1 MSRPVRVAMWS
12 GPRNISTALMRSWE
26 NREDTAVSDEPFYGA
41 YLKETGL
48 DHPGREEIVEAM
60 ESDWEDVVKF
70 ITGPIPDSKVIWF
83 QKQMAH
89 HMLADWSLDW
99 LEKVTNCFLIR
110 DPKEVI
116 LSYSK
121 KFEIRSLD
129 LLGYRRQVEIF
140 DLVKEITGEIPIVL
154 DAKDVLSNP
163 EGILKKLCEKLVVPF
178 SGSMLSW
185 PMGKRDS
192 DGVWG
197 KYWYQSVENSTGFK
211 PYMPNDEPLPENLI
225 PVYNQCKPDYKKL
238 YRFRLI

>member
-1 MSRPVRVAMWS
+1 MNRSVRVAMWS

-60 ESDWEDVVKF
+60 ESDWEDVGKF

-99 LEKVTNCFLIR
+99 LEKVTSCFLIR

-211 PYMPNDEPLPENLI
+211 PYMSNDEPLPENLI
-225 PVYNQCKPDYKKL
+225 PVYNQCKPDYEKL
-238 YRFRLI
+238 YQFRLI

>member
-1 MSRPVRVAMWS
+1 MSSPVRVAMWS

-26 NREDTAVSDEPFYGA
+26 NREDTTVSDEPFYGA

-48 DHPGREEIVEAM
+48 DHPGRDEIVEVM
-60 ESDWEDVVKF
+60 ESDWENVVKF
-70 ITGPIPDSKVIWF
+70 ITGPIPDSKTIWY

-129 LLGYRRQVEIF
+129 LLGYRRQAEIF

-163 EGILKKLCEKLVVPF
+163 EGILKKMCNRLRIPF
-178 SGSMLSW
+178 SGRMLSW
-185 PMGKRDS
+185 LKGKRDS

-211 PYMPNDEPLPENLI
+211 PYMPNDEPLLAELI
-225 PVYNQCKPDYKKL
+225 SAYNQCKPLYERL

>member
-60 ESDWEDVVKF
+60 ESDWEDVGKF

-211 PYMPNDEPLPENLI
+211 PYMSNDEPLPENLI

>member
-70 ITGPIPDSKVIWF
+70 ITGPIPDSKTIWY
-83 QKQMAH
+83 QKQMGH

-99 LEKVTNCFLIR
+99 LEKVTSCFLIR

-129 LLGYRRQVEIF
+129 LLGYRRQAEIF
-140 DLVKEITGEIPIVL
+140 ELVKEITGEIPIVL

-163 EGILKKLCEKLVVPF
+163 KGILKKLCEKLVVPF

-185 PMGKRDS
+185 PMGNRDS

-211 PYMPNDEPLPENLI
+211 PYMPNDEPLSAGLI
-225 PVYNQCKPDYKKL
+225 SLYNQCKPL
-238 YRFRLI
+238 YERLYQFRLI

>member
-60 ESDWEDVVKF
+60 ESDWEDVGKF

-211 PYMPNDEPLPENLI
+211 PYMSNDEPLPENLI
-225 PVYNQCKPDYKKL
+225 PVYNQCKPDYEKL
-238 YRFRLI
+238 YQFRLI

>member
-1 MSRPVRVAMWS
+1 
-12 GPRNISTALMRSWE
+12 MRSWE
-26 NREDTAVSDEPFYGA
+26 NREDTTVSDEPFYGA

-48 DHPGREEIVEAM
+48 DHPGRDEIVEVM
-60 ESDWEDVVKF
+60 ESDWENVVKF
-70 ITGPIPDSKVIWF
+70 ITGPIPDSKTIWY

-129 LLGYRRQVEIF
+129 LLGYRRQAEIF

-163 EGILKKLCEKLVVPF
+163 EGILKKMCNKLRIPF
-178 SGSMLSW
+178 SGRMLSW
-185 PMGKRDS
+185 LKGKRDS

-211 PYMPNDEPLPENLI
+211 PYMPNDEPLLAELI
-225 PVYNQCKPDYKKL
+225 SAYNQCKPL
-238 YRFRLI
+238 YERLYQFRLI

>member
-1 MSRPVRVAMWS
+1 MWS

-60 ESDWEDVVKF
+60 ESDWEDVGKF

-211 PYMPNDEPLPENLI
+211 PYMSNDEPLPENLI
-225 PVYNQCKPDYKKL
+225 PVYNQCKPDYEKL
-238 YRFRLI
+238 YQFRLI

>member
-1 MSRPVRVAMWS
+1 MSSPVRVAMWS

-26 NREDTAVSDEPFYGA
+26 NREDTTVSDEPFYGA

-48 DHPGREEIVEAM
+48 DHPGRDEIVEVM
-60 ESDWEDVVKF
+60 ESDWENVVKF
-70 ITGPIPDSKVIWF
+70 ITGPIPDSKTIWY

-129 LLGYRRQVEIF
+129 LLGYRRQAEIF

-163 EGILKKLCEKLVVPF
+163 EGILKKMCNKLRIPF
-178 SGSMLSW
+178 SGRMLSW
-185 PMGKRDS
+185 LKGKRDS

-211 PYMPNDEPLPENLI
+211 PYMPNDEPLLAELI
-225 PVYNQCKPDYKKL
+225 SAYNQCKPL
-238 YRFRLI
+238 YERLYQFRLI

>member
-1 MSRPVRVAMWS
+1 MSSPVRVAMWS

-26 NREDTAVSDEPFYGA
+26 NREDTTVSDEPFYGA

-48 DHPGREEIVEAM
+48 DHPGRDEIVEVM
-60 ESDWEDVVKF
+60 ESDWENVVKF
-70 ITGPIPDSKVIWF
+70 ITGPIPDSKTIWY

-129 LLGYRRQVEIF
+129 LLGYRRQAEIF

-163 EGILKKLCEKLVVPF
+163 EGILKKMCNKLRIPF
-178 SGSMLSW
+178 SGRMLSW
-185 PMGKRDS
+185 LKGKRDS

-211 PYMPNDEPLPENLI
+211 PYMPNDEPLLAELI
-225 PVYNQCKPDYKKL
+225 SAYNQCKPLYERL

>member
-1 MSRPVRVAMWS
+1 MWIAMWS

-48 DHPGREEIVEAM
+48 DHPGRDEIVEAM
-60 ESDWEDVVKF
+60 ESDGEKVMKY
-70 ITGPIPDSKVIWF
+70 ITGPIPDSKVIWY
-83 QKQMAH
+83 QKHMAH

-99 LEKVTNCFLIR
+99 LEKVTSCFLIR

-129 LLGYRRQVEIF
+129 LLGYNRQAELF
-140 DLVKEITGEIPIVL
+140 ELVKKITGEIPIVL
-154 DAKDVLSNP
+154 DTKDLLSNP
-163 EGILKKLCEKLVVPF
+163 GGILKKMCDKLGVLF
-178 SGSMLSW
+178 SNRMLSW
-185 PMGKRDS
+185 PKGKRNS

-197 KYWYQSVENSTGFK
+197 EYWYQNVEESTGFHPYK
-211 PYMPNDEPLPENLI
+211 PSDELLPANLI
-225 PVYNQCKPDYKKL
+225 PTYNQCKPL
-238 YRFRLI
+238 YERLYQFRLF

>member
-1 MSRPVRVAMWS
+1 
-12 GPRNISTALMRSWE
+12 
-26 NREDTAVSDEPFYGA
+26 
-41 YLKETGL
+41 
-48 DHPGREEIVEAM
+48 
-60 ESDWEDVVKF
+60 
-70 ITGPIPDSKVIWF
+70 
-83 QKQMAH
+83 MAH

-99 LEKVTNCFLIR
+99 LEKVTSCFLIR

-211 PYMPNDEPLPENLI
+211 PYMPNDEPLPAELI
-225 PVYNQCKPDYKKL
+225 SAYNQCKPL
-238 YRFRLI
+238 YERLYQFRLI

>member
-99 LEKVTNCFLIR
+99 LEKVTSCFLIR

-129 LLGYRRQVEIF
+129 LLGYRRQAEIF
-140 DLVKEITGEIPIVL
+140 DLVKEMTGEIPIVL

-163 EGILKKLCEKLVVPF
+163 EGILKKMCNRLRIPF
-178 SGSMLSW
+178 SGRMLSW
-185 PMGKRDS
+185 SKGKRDS

-211 PYMPNDEPLPENLI
+211 PYMPNDEPLPAELI
-225 PVYNQCKPDYKKL
+225 SAYNQCKPL
-238 YRFRLI
+238 YERLYQFRLI

>member
-99 LEKVTNCFLIR
+99 LEKVTSCFLIR

-129 LLGYRRQVEIF
+129 LLGYRRQAEIF
-140 DLVKEITGEIPIVL
+140 ELVKEITGEIPIVL

-163 EGILKKLCEKLVVPF
+163 KGILKKLCEKLVVPF
-178 SGSMLSW
+178 SGRMLSW
-185 PMGKRDS
+185 SKGKRDS

-211 PYMPNDEPLPENLI
+211 PYMPNDEPLPAELI
-225 PVYNQCKPDYKKL
+225 SAYNQCKPL
-238 YRFRLI
+238 YERLYQFRLI